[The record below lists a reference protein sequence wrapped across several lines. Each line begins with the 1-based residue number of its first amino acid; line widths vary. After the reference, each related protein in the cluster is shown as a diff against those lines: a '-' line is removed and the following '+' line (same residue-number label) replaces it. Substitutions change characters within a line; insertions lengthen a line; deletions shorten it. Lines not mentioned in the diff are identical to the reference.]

1 MVIGRIAPSRGCPA
15 ERTRRAGFQ
24 ARSRPRAYR
33 LQRSQRVRRPSRHH
47 HGETGMNLVLNPPLL
62 GFIVG
67 TRAALAFGV
76 GLLLADRIPES
87 RRRAIALSLIG
98 FGAATTIPALR
109 TVWSRNNEVS
119 TSRRLHQVADL
130 SN

>member
-1 MVIGRIAPSRGCPA
+1 MNGHWTDRAVSRLPRLSAFVAKAFWPVYGDGRTACR
-15 ERTRRAGFQ
+15 EVK
-24 ARSRPRAYR
+24 
-33 LQRSQRVRRPSRHH
+33 VRRPSRHH

-87 RRRAIALSLIG
+87 RRRRIALTLIG
-98 FGAATTIPALR
+98 IGAATTIPAAMALGR
-109 TVWSRNNEVS
+109 GQDR
-119 TSRRLHQVADL
+119 RRLHPVAP
-130 SN
+130 